1 MTRDEFQTYL
11 MTHLWKT
18 GDSLVLQNLP
28 TIIVTAEN
36 ELNRTLKVEDRVS
49 VLDIQAEGIA
59 WPLPPDYRAMRHLS
73 SPQRGEMVYNIPADF
88 ANKRANKCAT
98 GKDYTVVNKTLRL
111 IGNITP
117 ENPLALECWYYRN
130 IPKLTDDESEDT
142 NWLLQ
147 DYFDVYLYC
156 VLKHTA
162 PFLREDERLQ
172 VWGTLFS
179 DAMVAALDEN
189 DDRKYAGSPLKMKF
203 PAGAR

>member
-1 MTRDEFQTYL
+1 MTFDEFQTYL

-18 GDSLVLQNLP
+18 GDSIVLNNLP
-28 TIIVTAEN
+28 TIILTAEA

-49 VLDIQAEGIA
+49 VLDMQATSIA
-59 WPLPPDYRAMRHLS
+59 WPLPPDYRSMRHLS
-73 SPQRGEMVYNIPADF
+73 SPQRGEMNYNIPADF
-88 ANKRANKCAT
+88 ANKRAAKTCT

-117 ENPLALECWYYRN
+117 EAPLDLETWYYRN
-130 IPKLTDDESEDT
+130 IPKMADDPEETS

-147 DYFDVYLYC
+147 DYFDVFLYC

-179 DAMVAALDEN
+179 DAMIAALDEDN
-189 DDRKYAGSPLKMKF
+189 DRKYAGSPLKVKF